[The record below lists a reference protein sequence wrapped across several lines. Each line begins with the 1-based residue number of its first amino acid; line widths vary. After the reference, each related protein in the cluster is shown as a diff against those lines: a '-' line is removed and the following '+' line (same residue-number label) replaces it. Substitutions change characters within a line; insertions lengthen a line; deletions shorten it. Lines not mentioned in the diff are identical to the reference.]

1 MPKVKRSSTMQYP
14 GRIDL
19 GVGPS
24 VDVRGYNKKEKFVCR
39 VELNTAGLA
48 VYTGTK
54 GSKKVAKVTSEQLVE
69 RLKKPMK
76 KKNKQKKST

>member
-24 VDVRGYNKKEKFVCR
+24 VDVRGYNKKGKFVCR

-48 VYTGTK
+48 VYTGSR
-54 GSKKVAKVTSEQLVE
+54 GLKKIANVNWEQLVE
-69 RLKKPMK
+69 RLTK
-76 KKNKQKKST
+76 KKK

>member
-14 GRIDL
+14 GYIDL

-24 VDVRGYNKKEKFVCR
+24 VRVRGYNKKGKFVCR

-54 GSKKVAKVTSEQLVE
+54 GLKRIANVTWEKLVE
-69 RLKKPMK
+69 RLTKPAKK
-76 KKNKQKKST
+76 